1 MTIHARYLLT
11 GLTLCTLLV
20 FTALPTAGHAD
31 SLVIPDITTMPEKS
45 QETIER
51 PARAMTMDQVR
62 DEFGEPLKI
71 VGPVGDP
78 PITRW
83 VYDKFTVHFERQ
95 YVIHSSV
102 NKHH

>member
-1 MTIHARYLLT
+1 MYARYLLT
-11 GLTLCTLLV
+11 GLTIWILSTII
-20 FTALPTAGHAD
+20 ALPTTAYAD
-31 SLVIPDITTMPEKS
+31 SLVIPDITTMPKQN
-45 QETIER
+45 QETVER
-51 PARAMTMDQVR
+51 PARAMTMEQVR
-62 DEFGEPLKI
+62 AEFGEPLKI

-102 NKHH
+102 NRRH